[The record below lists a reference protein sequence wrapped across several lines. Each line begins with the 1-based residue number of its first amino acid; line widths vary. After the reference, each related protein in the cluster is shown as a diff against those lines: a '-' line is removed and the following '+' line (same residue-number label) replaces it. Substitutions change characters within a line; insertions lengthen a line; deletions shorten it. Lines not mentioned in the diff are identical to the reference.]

1 MTRKAHGAVCRC
13 GAAILVGDDAD
24 RAALTARVDPVVL
37 SRTGELFAVC
47 DRRHV
52 YARDPSGALH
62 RRDRWMLRSAAREPV
77 HAEHRCGDPPP
88 ATWLLPPTPPR
99 PRPATPEEF

>member
-52 YARDPSGALH
+52 YARDLAGALH

-77 HAEHRCGDPPP
+77 HAEHRCGAPIPSLWI
-88 ATWLLPPTPPR
+88 APPR

>member
-24 RAALTARVDPVVL
+24 RAALTARVDPVML
-37 SRTGELFAVC
+37 SRDGELFAVC

-77 HAEHRCGDPPP
+77 LAEHRCGAPIPSLWI
-88 ATWLLPPTPPR
+88 APPR
-99 PRPATPEEF
+99 PHPATPEEF